1 MSHYPYGYGHYPGHP
16 PPPHAPPRPNQYA
29 YHPPQGAYTPM
40 PPMPAYGAPHDPNA
54 PPPPPPN
61 YYAMTQAAYDYNS
74 SIPAIPGLGV
84 GGPPV
89 AGTPYQVPPPPPS
102 WGQSYQAGRDADSR
116 YAASTPNV
124 PSQQYGY
131 SGPPQFNGPA
141 DQSFQPL
148 SCKNSNNSNDNNKDT
163 QTLPPKP
170 APPLANEATQDSDE
184 MEEGELSD
192 GSQFE
197 DLYDTVDSST
207 KGKDTTV
214 IRHMISIPDDS
225 QPASAA
231 DTPSGGF
238 YTQEEEDSDS
248 RNNFLK
254 GTGAGVDTGGK
265 HLNGR
270 QHRPDARERSG
281 SYSPYLSPREVEGA
295 STPKSVG
302 RSTNGYQTAKHQ
314 TPPTAPNGTGQ
325 SRVPGLGQPG
335 NHALVS
341 NTLNGLAPMESATP
355 QTQSTNATS
364 SIDNNAIS
372 SGFGFKSLTEAKKE
386 AQKAI
391 LRLWPLGVRYK
402 DYIDEGFDENVV
414 KLLFNELH
422 LDLSTGLPIQPD
434 PPQQP
439 HPEPRIS
446 APATSKS
453 PTAQRTTMP
462 DSATK
467 ASETAKMDKSEE
479 RKDRIA
485 RLLADKAAK
494 AKAPAPAPAPTAALA
509 PASIP
514 SPTQATVSTQAVT
527 PAPAPVAAPALPAS
541 YAQSWAT
548 IPSAAPAPVSASD
561 QPLSSSSYQPS
572 ATGQVAVP
580 ATTAAPALTNIAT
593 TSRSSGVSTPTG
605 PKPKTKEEMERLLRQ
620 KMEALQKSRVL
631 GAQKANSEKT
641 NSSPVKSGGVE
652 AAHPATSVPAPTV
665 SANLATAIASPQQQ
679 STEDKGP
686 IPGLFLSG
694 GPASQPINVRKRPVA
709 ADFVDYSSSEPRK
722 RPFGQERQGSSLV
735 IDVSDDDSDEEM
747 DIDMDMDSPDET
759 PLPIVRSN
767 NHERKGPS
775 LAEFPPLRDLSRR
788 NISSPAPS
796 AARTPPNGAMSAQEL
811 LAKEKA
817 IQEMKRKIAEYEAKQ
832 NAKKGSQTPNQAT
845 ATPSEINE
853 NESSGANGPR
863 ASSVNVDKIDGPS
876 AQLLSEAVTASLP
889 TPSEP
894 AALENAQADGSRSVS
909 RGGSRVDSALEVR
922 KKKAAALR
930 EAREARM
937 REAKARIEAEKAR
950 IAEEEARMQ
959 EEEARMLAEAEQD
972 EEMEAGSDDDDQSE
986 HMSVDEESEEE
997 TRKEEAVEQTAGS
1010 QAILVPEASAP
1021 QSPGKEPSPPLPTSN
1036 ELNAT
1041 EVAASEAQDV
1051 PVSEEAIPAPED
1063 HSATPVIVHDNGP
1076 AAAVQQH
1083 VEEVPIANPDLVIEQ
1098 VAGSSPDV
1106 AAAEPPMNSTGE
1118 PGYEGRAEVY
1128 EPTETHVQDSVDH
1141 VTIPDSPEF
1150 SPEPAGDDLSD
1161 ATGGV
1166 EHQAEDHIVPA
1177 TISDVP
1183 HSRAETQEI
1192 EGPATSEPQQPA
1204 PAPAAPSPRSS
1215 FVPYESSL
1223 RSFRAFKFHPE
1234 FNKLVPG
1241 GVKSLTYS
1249 NKIDPRKQLCPSE
1262 LQGGACPRGN
1272 DCEFQH
1278 LSSIGVSDEQI
1289 LVELGRADDYTGE
1302 QKDRFIQGLR
1312 ELLQDFRAN
1321 HVRDF
1326 DTIANGIMEF
1336 RSRFLGDKTKI
1347 LPLGDVSL

>member
-1 MSHYPYGYGHYPGHP
+1 
-16 PPPHAPPRPNQYA
+16 
-29 YHPPQGAYTPM
+29 
-40 PPMPAYGAPHDPNA
+40 MPAYGAPHDPNA
-54 PPPPPPN
+54 PPPPPPPN

-74 SIPAIPGLGV
+74 SIPAIPGLGI
-84 GGPPV
+84 GGTPV
-89 AGTPYQVPPPPPS
+89 AGTPYQAPPPPPS
-102 WGQSYQAGRDADSR
+102 WGQSYQAGQDANSR

-131 SGPPQFNGPA
+131 SGPPQFNGPT
-141 DQSFQPL
+141 DQGFQPP
-148 SCKNSNNSNDNNKDT
+148 SYNNNNNSNKNDNDNDT
-163 QTLPPKP
+163 QALPPKP

-197 DLYDTVDSST
+197 DLYDPVDAST
-207 KGKDTTV
+207 KSKDTTV

-238 YTQEEEDSDS
+238 YSQEEEDPDS
-248 RNNFLK
+248 RNNSLK
-254 GTGAGVDTGGK
+254 GAGAGAGTGTSGK
-265 HLNGR
+265 HLDGH
-270 QHRPDARERSG
+270 QHQPGARERSG

-302 RSTNGYQTAKHQ
+302 RSSNGDQAASNQ

-335 NHALVS
+335 NHALAS
-341 NTLNGLAPMESATP
+341 NTLNGLVPMESATP
-355 QTQSTNATS
+355 QTQPTNATS
-364 SIDNNAIS
+364 SNDNNAIS
-372 SGFGFKSLTEAKKE
+372 SVFGFKSLIEAKKE

-402 DYIDEGFDENVV
+402 DYVDEGFDENVV

-434 PPQQP
+434 PAQQP
-439 HPEPRIS
+439 HPEPRLS
-446 APATSKS
+446 APPTSKS

-467 ASETAKMDKSEE
+467 PSETAKMDKSEE

-494 AKAPAPAPAPTAALA
+494 AKAPAPAAA
-509 PASIP
+509 PASASIP
-514 SPTQATVSTQAVT
+514 GPTQATVSTQAVN

-541 YAQSWAT
+541 YEQSWAT
-548 IPSAAPAPVSASD
+548 IPGAAPAPVLASD

-572 ATGQVAVP
+572 AAGHLAVP
-580 ATTAAPALTNIAT
+580 ATAAAPALTNIAT

-605 PKPKTKEEMERLLRQ
+605 SKPKTKEEMERLLRQ

-631 GAQKANSEKT
+631 GAQKANSEGT
-641 NSSPVKSGGVE
+641 NSSPVNSGGVE
-652 AAHPATSVPAPTV
+652 VAQPATSVPAPTV
-665 SANLATAIASPQQQ
+665 SANLATAIASPQQE

-686 IPGLFLSG
+686 IPGLLLSG

-775 LAEFPPLRDLSRR
+775 LAEFPPLRDISRR

-832 NAKKGSQTPNQAT
+832 NAKKGSQTPNQVT
-845 ATPSEINE
+845 ATPSEVNE
-853 NESSGANGPR
+853 SESSGTHGPR

-894 AALENAQADGSRSVS
+894 AALEKARADGSRSVS
-909 RGGSRVDSALEVR
+909 RGGSRVDSALEER
-922 KKKAAALR
+922 KKKVAALR

-972 EEMEAGSDDDDQSE
+972 EEMEAGSDDDNQSE
-986 HMSVDEESEEE
+986 HMSVDEEPEED
-997 TRKEEAVEQTAGS
+997 TRKEEAVEQTVGS
-1010 QAILVPEASAP
+1010 QAVLVPDASVP
-1021 QSPGKEPSPPLPTSN
+1021 QPPGKEPSPALPTSN
-1036 ELNAT
+1036 ELDAT
-1041 EVAASEAQDV
+1041 EVTASEAQEV
-1051 PVSEEAIPAPED
+1051 PVREEAIPAPED
-1063 HSATPVIVHDNGP
+1063 HSATPVIVHGNGS

-1083 VEEVPIANPDLVIEQ
+1083 AEDVHITNPDLVIEQ
-1098 VAGSSPDV
+1098 AAGSSPDT
-1106 AAAEPPMNSTGE
+1106 AAAEPPMTSTGE
-1118 PGYEGRAEVY
+1118 PGYESPAEVY
-1128 EPTETHVQDSVDH
+1128 KPTEPHVRDSVDH

-1150 SPEPAGDDLSD
+1150 SPELAGDDLSD

-1166 EHQAEDHIVPA
+1166 EPQAEDQAVPT

-1183 HSRAETQEI
+1183 QSRADTQEI
-1192 EGPATSEPQQPA
+1192 EGPATSEPQQRA
-1204 PAPAAPSPRSS
+1204 PAPAAPTLRSN